1 MLRHLTV
8 RQCLEE
14 AERVH
19 QRETEIAKILVV
31 EDAVDLA
38 QVIARELEAAGY
50 QVFSSVDGLTALE
63 MQAQHQPDL
72 IILDW
77 MLPGLDGLEVLR
89 RIRQASA
96 VPVLMLT
103 ARGEEMDRVIGLEV
117 GADDYLTKPFS
128 MRELVARVRAL
139 LRRLS
144 HVEQIMAED
153 RRRDTASIRYA
164 GLALMPE
171 AHLATL
177 EGAPL
182 ELTRTEFELLHF
194 LLRNPGRAFSRSYLL
209 DAVWGEHYVTGD
221 RSVDN
226 AILRLRKKLG
236 DLGEAIET
244 VWGVG
249 YRLMPEEQVAGW
261 QGSDEA

>member
-1 MLRHLTV
+1 MAT
-8 RQCLEE
+8 
-14 AERVH
+14 
-19 QRETEIAKILVV
+19 ILLV
-31 EDAVDLA
+31 EDERELA
-38 QVIARELEAAGY
+38 RVIARELESEGYGVIQAAAG
-50 QVFSSVDGLTALE
+50 QEALE
-63 MQAQHQPDL
+63 LHARRRPDL
-72 IILDW
+72 VILDW

-89 RIRQASA
+89 RIRRAEEAGAA

-103 ARGEEMDRVIGLEV
+103 ARREEIDRVVGLEV

-128 MRELVARVRAL
+128 MRELIARVRAL
-139 LRRLS
+139 LRRIDRIQAVLK
-144 HVEQIMAED
+144 ED
-153 RRRDTASIRYA
+153 RLPSQIALRYG
-164 GLALMPE
+164 GLTLEPE
-171 AHLATL
+171 SYRAAL

-194 LLRNPGRAFSRSYLL
+194 LLRYPGRVFSRSYLL

-236 DLGEAIET
+236 SLGEAIET

-249 YRLMPEEQVAGW
+249 YRLLPE
-261 QGSDEA
+261 